1 MANAPQLTTTGLF
14 QVSQNY
20 FYCAANECVGG
31 DLNNG
36 TMHIAT
42 GLMNLT
48 KALQAELTQMS
59 QDIAALKAEVASLR
73 PKPTGLQSSAQAFL
87 RR

>member
-14 QVSQNY
+14 QVSQND
-20 FYCAANECVGG
+20 FYYAANECAGG
-31 DLNNG
+31 DNNG

-42 GLMNLT
+42 GLMSLT